1 MRFQPVSDMQN
12 LTPTMAQLEIDSFI
26 VKFKELLISGRNA
39 TLEIKAVAGKAEVNL
54 RVELD
59 DVSKILSKQG
69 WPCSGPSRQRRRLR
83 RAAEREAA
91 KANTENDTPAEKVG
105 RNSLAREATQAE
117 KAEEAA
123 QAEKADE
130 AAQAEKVSQ
139 TEDLIVKNTE
149 IVNEPFKD
157 EFCSDRSFDNEM
169 VERILVTADCQAD
182 WSDEVVTKLV
192 REKLDIIGIKMSS
205 IAVNRNVR
213 RCFESCIVKI
223 EPVEKH
229 LIKKEG
235 FPMRRWTMNCIM

>member
-1 MRFQPVSDMQN
+1 MRFQPISDMQN

-26 VKFKELLISGRNA
+26 VKFKGLLLSGRNA

-54 RVELD
+54 RVEID
-59 DVSKILSKQG
+59 DVSQIPSKQG

-83 RAAEREAA
+83 RAAEREQVG
-91 KANTENDTPAEKVG
+91 ENSQA
-105 RNSLAREATQAE
+105 SEATQAE
-117 KAEEAA
+117 KAEESA

-139 TEDLIVKNTE
+139 TEDLIVKDTE

-157 EFCSDRSFDNEM
+157 EFCSDRSFDNAM